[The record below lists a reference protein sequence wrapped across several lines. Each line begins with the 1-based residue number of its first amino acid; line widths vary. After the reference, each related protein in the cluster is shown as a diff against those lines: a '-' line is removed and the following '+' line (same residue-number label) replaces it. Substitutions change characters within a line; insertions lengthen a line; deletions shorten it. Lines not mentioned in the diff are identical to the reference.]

1 METEGL
7 IIRSTKY
14 GEGSKMLTILTPE
27 GKVEAAANGAN
38 SLKSRLFAGSQL
50 FCYSKIVLKQ
60 GKGKHP
66 YTSSCDVTE
75 NFYGIRNDVAKV
87 AMGVYFCELLD
98 TIVTGED
105 SARVLKFALN
115 TLYMLEKLDN
125 YTYLKP
131 LFELRLLSLIG
142 FMPNMDSCV
151 VCGDEGSFDRFSIAL
166 GGVVCEACGNGRQIS
181 KSAVE
186 AMRYIC
192 TAPDKAVFSFAVSEQ
207 VEQELWDICEEYLLY
222 HIGRAPYKL
231 EYLKKMLD
239 K

>member
-1 METEGL
+1 
-7 IIRSTKY
+7 
-14 GEGSKMLTILTPE
+14 MLTILTPQ

-60 GKGKHP
+60 GRGKLP
-66 YTSSCDVTE
+66 YTSACDVTE

-98 TIVTGED
+98 TLVTGED
-105 SARVLKFALN
+105 SDRVLRFALN
-115 TLYMLEKLDN
+115 TLFMLEKLDN
-125 YTYLKP
+125 FTYLKP

-142 FMPNMDSCV
+142 FMPNMDCCTR
-151 VCGDEGSFDRFSIAL
+151 CGEKGADSRFSVAL
-166 GGVVCEACGNGRQIS
+166 GGMVCDACGDGKRIG
-181 KSAVE
+181 KSTVE

-192 TAPDKAVFSFAVSEQ
+192 TAPDKAVFSFSVSEQ
-207 VEQELWDICEEYLLY
+207 TLDELFEVCEEYLLY
-222 HIGRAPYKL
+222 YAGKKPYKL